1 MHALLSNGA
10 SDAAQNVVDALNE
23 GSLTGWDL
31 LAAAVVAVASVPGAR
46 AVAAIVKRS
55 LRRAGVASREV
66 AADLARISKW
76 LVYLLA
82 FALVA
87 SIMGIDI
94 GFLSVLFA
102 FALIIGALAL
112 KPMVENSASGILLLA
127 RPSFSVGDQIKSS
140 EFRGTVDNIGSR
152 STTLRQSDGVL
163 VFISNNQVLGN
174 PITVYSSTKGRKAS
188 FDISVPSN
196 TDLDAITSAVTAAI
210 SSVDD
215 VLDDPGPA
223 VEASGITDNAITL
236 TISYWYPATMSGS
249 SGVTDGAIRATMS
262 ALHTAHIEL
271 SVPERT
277 LMQPEDAD
285 GSDTRSSRQ
294 SDSSP

>member
-1 MHALLSNGA
+1 MYALLSNGA
-10 SDAAQNVVDALNE
+10 SDAAQNIADALNE
-23 GSLTGWDL
+23 GSLSGWDV
-31 LAAAVVAVASVPGAR
+31 LAAAVVAVASVPIAR
-46 AVAAIVKRS
+46 AVQALVKRA
-55 LRRAGVASREV
+55 LRRAGVASHQV
-66 AADLARISKW
+66 AADLARIAKW
-76 LVYLLA
+76 LVYLSA

-87 SIMGIDI
+87 SILGVDI

-127 RPSFSVGDQIKSS
+127 RPSFSVGDQIKTS
-140 EFRGTVDNIGSR
+140 EFRGTVENIGSR
-152 STTLRQSDGVL
+152 STTLRKSDGVL
-163 VFISNNQVLGN
+163 VYISNNQVLGN

-188 FDISVPSN
+188 FDISVHSN

-223 VEASGITDNAITL
+223 VEASGIADNAITL

-262 ALHTAHIEL
+262 ALHTADIEL

-277 LMQPEDAD
+277 VTQPQTPDR
-285 GSDTRSSRQ
+285 SDT
-294 SDSSP
+294 

>member
-1 MHALLSNGA
+1 MYALLSNGA
-10 SDAAQNVVDALNE
+10 SDAAQNIADALNE
-23 GSLTGWDL
+23 GSLSGWDV
-31 LAAAVVAVASVPGAR
+31 LAAAVVAVASVPIAR
-46 AVAAIVKRS
+46 AVQALVKRA
-55 LRRAGVASREV
+55 LRRAGVASHQV
-66 AADLARISKW
+66 AADLARIAKW
-76 LVYLLA
+76 LVYLSA

-87 SIMGIDI
+87 SILGVDI

-127 RPSFSVGDQIKSS
+127 RPSFSVGDQIKTS

-163 VFISNNQVLGN
+163 VYISNNQVLGN
-174 PITVYSSTKGRKAS
+174 PITVYSSTDGRKAS
-188 FDISVPSN
+188 FDISVHSN

-262 ALHTAHIEL
+262 ALHTADIEL

-277 LMQPEDAD
+277 VMQPQNAD
-285 GSDTRSSRQ
+285 GSDTK
-294 SDSSP
+294 SDS